1 MKASSL
7 LAWLCLPFLLL
18 ACTGCNYVKPVMYV
32 QIVNRSGQAV
42 ENLEVKH
49 PTERGPGQFGLPE
62 LRDEQTYRHMIPIA
76 KPCQF
81 GIDFDD
87 RSGKHYSKSFDFG
100 AKCPTEIAF
109 EIGAGLSVSQRT
121 VRP

>member
-1 MKASSL
+1 
-7 LAWLCLPFLLL
+7 
-18 ACTGCNYVKPVMYV
+18 
-32 QIVNRSGQAV
+32 
-42 ENLEVKH
+42 
-49 PTERGPGQFGLPE
+49 
-62 LRDEQTYRHMIPIA
+62 MIPIA

-100 AKCPTEIAF
+100 TKCPTEIAF

>member
-7 LAWLCLPFLLL
+7 LAPLRLLLLLL

-32 QIVNRSGQAV
+32 QSVKRSGQTV

-62 LRDEQTYRHMIPIA
+62 LHDEQTHRHMIPNA

-87 RSGKHYSKSFDFG
+87 RSGKHYSKTFDLG
-100 AKCPTEIAF
+100 A
-109 EIGAGLSVSQRT
+109 
-121 VRP
+121 